1 MIGGMAIIWSPEAID
16 DLISLR
22 TYVAK
27 ESPAG
32 ARRIVLRILHDVEHL
47 LPDNPHIGRPGRV
60 SGTRELVIPQTPY
73 IVPYRVEGETIQ
85 ILRVYHNARRW
96 PDSL

>member
-1 MIGGMAIIWSPEAID
+1 MNIIWSPEAIE

-22 TYVAK
+22 AYIAD

-32 ARRIVLRILHDVEHL
+32 ARRIVLRILHDIERL
-47 LPDNPHIGRPGRV
+47 LPDNPHMGRPGRV
-60 SGTRELVIPQTPY
+60 PGTRELVIPQTPY
-73 IVPYRVEGETIQ
+73 IVPYRVQRGAIE
-85 ILRVYHNARRW
+85 ILRVYHSARRW

>member
-1 MIGGMAIIWSPEAID
+1 MNIIWSPEAIE

-22 TYVAK
+22 AYIA
-27 ESPAG
+27 EQSPAG
-32 ARRIVLRILHDVEHL
+32 ARRIVLRILHVVEHL

-60 SGTRELVIPQTPY
+60 PGTRELVIPRTPY
-73 IVPYRVEGETIQ
+73 IVPYRVQRGAVQ
-85 ILRVYHNARRW
+85 ILRVYHSARRW